1 MQAAEKNAKLQLISI
16 SQDLFYPFRFPNWL
30 DRWLKMRKQLGLLML
45 FSACMHVRRQAKTKQ
60 FPKLNKINKTIKM
73 FKFQAC
79 LSVAYMSPEYH
90 TLVYGDKKSMS
101 VEVVEKSWTS
111 DEVEKEEK
119 EVPLYG
125 DKMEWRGE
133 VFLTCGER

>member
-1 MQAAEKNAKLQLISI
+1 
-16 SQDLFYPFRFPNWL
+16 
-30 DRWLKMRKQLGLLML
+30 
-45 FSACMHVRRQAKTKQ
+45 
-60 FPKLNKINKTIKM
+60 M

-90 TLVYGDKKSMS
+90 TLVYGDKRSMS

-111 DEVEKEEK
+111 DEVKKEEK

-133 VFLTCGER
+133 VFLTCGKR